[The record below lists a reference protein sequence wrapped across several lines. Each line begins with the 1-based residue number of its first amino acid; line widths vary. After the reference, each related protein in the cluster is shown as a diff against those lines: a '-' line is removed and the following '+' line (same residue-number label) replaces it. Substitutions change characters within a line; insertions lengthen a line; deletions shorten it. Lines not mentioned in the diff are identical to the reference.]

1 MIYYWIQLAITF
13 ISSFYFSKKVPIDAT
28 ITTKHRVSIFD
39 CEGFRYMSN
48 TRYVSYMDFIR
59 FKLTFKSNLF
69 RETIKKGIIPILA
82 SQKIIYKKPLKL
94 WDTFTVTLKNE
105 GWDNKWVY
113 HSHVFKKDK
122 IIYAIGYTKVAFW
135 KKNKVQNMLDIIHK
149 SGLIRDERLPPQHIL
164 NLFNNDSNLLK
175 PKKDSHLYIR

>member
-13 ISSFYFSKKVPIDAT
+13 ITSYYFSKKVSVNTT
-28 ITTKHRVSIFD
+28 ITSKRRVTFFD

-48 TRYVSYMDFIR
+48 TRYVSYMDFLR
-59 FKLTFKSNLF
+59 FELTFKSNLY

-94 WDTFTVTLKNE
+94 WDKFTITLKNE

-113 HSHVFKKDK
+113 HSHIFKKDDV
-122 IIYAIGYTKVAFW
+122 IYAIGYTKVAFW
-135 KKNKVQNMLDIIHK
+135 KDKKVQNLIDIIHK
-149 SGLIRDERLPPQHIL
+149 SGLTENAKSPSQHIITI
-164 NLFNNDSNLLK
+164 FNNDSYLLK
-175 PKKDSHLYIR
+175 T

>member
-13 ISSFYFSKKVPIDAT
+13 ISTYYFSDKVPINTT
-28 ITTKHRVSIFD
+28 ITTKRRVSIFD

-48 TRYVSYMDFIR
+48 TRYISYMDFIR
-59 FKLTFKSNLF
+59 FELTFKSNLF
-69 RETIKKGIIPILA
+69 NETIKKGIIPVLA

-94 WDTFTVTLKNE
+94 WDVFTITLKNE

-113 HSHVFKKDK
+113 HSHTFQKNNA
-122 IIYAIGYTKVAFW
+122 IYAIGYAKVAFW

-149 SGLIRDERLPPQHIL
+149 SGITEDAKLPPLHIL
-164 NLFNNDSNLLK
+164 NLFNNDTHLLK
-175 PKKDSHLYIR
+175 SKD

>member
-13 ISSFYFSKKVPIDAT
+13 ISSYSFSEKVPINTT
-28 ITTKHRVSIFD
+28 ITTKRRVSIFD
-39 CEGFRYMSN
+39 CEGLRYMSN
-48 TRYVSYMDFIR
+48 TRYISYMDFIR
-59 FKLTFKSNLF
+59 FELTFKSNLF
-69 RETIKKGIIPILA
+69 RETIKKGVIPILA

-94 WDTFTVTLKNE
+94 WDTFTVTLINE

-113 HSHVFKKDK
+113 HSHIFKKGK

-149 SGLIRDERLPPQHIL
+149 SGITKEVNTPSQQIL
-164 NLFNNDSNLLK
+164 NIFNNDTHLLK
-175 PKKDSHLYIR
+175 SKTGSHLYIR